1 MPCRQNIQRR
11 VMIGI
16 GFKSAGR
23 TFEFSLRWSV
33 CSVYASAMTACLA
46 GILRRNDNHLSTQP
60 FQLVLKL
67 PSKGRFNI
75 KFCGRCV
82 PVCNQAETV
91 TITDGTTTYS
101 TVLTRCG
108 NSLTLG
114 ALAYQIQ
121 RFCVAHF
128 CGSSV
133 SAGTAILQDKLL
145 CCPTIYTPPTTAAA
159 AAVVAET
166 ANPSANSSS
175 KKA

>member
-1 MPCRQNIQRR
+1 MTCCSCDPVPTLIA
-11 VMIGI
+11 
-16 GFKSAGR
+16 S
-23 TFEFSLRWSV
+23 SV
-33 CSVYASAMTACLA
+33 VATGTTAA
-46 GILRRNDNHLSTQP
+46 ITVRGT
-60 FQLVLKL
+60 L

-75 KFCGRCV
+75 KFCGPCV
-82 PVCNQAETV
+82 PVCNQAGTV
-91 TITDGTTTYS
+91 TITDGTTTYT

-114 ALAYQIQ
+114 ALAYQIR

-133 SAGTAILQDKLL
+133 SAGTAILQDKIL

-159 AAVVAET
+159 AASTLAV
-166 ANPSANSSS
+166 SAAA

>member
-1 MPCRQNIQRR
+1 MTCCSCDPVPTLIA
-11 VMIGI
+11 
-16 GFKSAGR
+16 S
-23 TFEFSLRWSV
+23 SV
-33 CSVYASAMTACLA
+33 VATGTTAA
-46 GILRRNDNHLSTQP
+46 ITVRGT
-60 FQLVLKL
+60 L

-114 ALAYQIQ
+114 ALAYQIR

-133 SAGTAILQDKLL
+133 SAGTAILQDKIL

-159 AAVVAET
+159 APAET
-166 ANPSANSSS
+166 ATLSAASSS

>member
-1 MPCRQNIQRR
+1 MTCCSCDPVPTLIA
-11 VMIGI
+11 
-16 GFKSAGR
+16 S
-23 TFEFSLRWSV
+23 SV
-33 CSVYASAMTACLA
+33 VATGTTAA
-46 GILRRNDNHLSTQP
+46 ITVRGT
-60 FQLVLKL
+60 L

-75 KFCGRCV
+75 KFCGHCV

-114 ALAYQIQ
+114 ALTSHIR

-166 ANPSANSSS
+166 TTLSVASSG

>member
-1 MPCRQNIQRR
+1 MTCCSCDPVPTLIA
-11 VMIGI
+11 
-16 GFKSAGR
+16 S
-23 TFEFSLRWSV
+23 SV
-33 CSVYASAMTACLA
+33 VATGTTAA
-46 GILRRNDNHLSTQP
+46 ITVRGT
-60 FQLVLKL
+60 L

-114 ALAYQIQ
+114 ALAYQIP

-159 AAVVAET
+159 AAAQAEAAT
-166 ANPSANSSS
+166 LASASSS

>member
-1 MPCRQNIQRR
+1 MTCCSCDPVPTLIA
-11 VMIGI
+11 
-16 GFKSAGR
+16 S
-23 TFEFSLRWSV
+23 SV
-33 CSVYASAMTACLA
+33 VATGTTAA
-46 GILRRNDNHLSTQP
+46 ITVRGT
-60 FQLVLKL
+60 L

-75 KFCGRCV
+75 KFCGQCV
-82 PVCNQAETV
+82 PVCNQAGTV

-114 ALAYQIQ
+114 ALAYQIR

-133 SAGTAILQDKLL
+133 SAGTAILQDKIL

-166 ANPSANSSS
+166 TTLSVASSG

>member
-1 MPCRQNIQRR
+1 MTCCSCDPVPTLIASSVVATGTTAAITVR
-11 VMIGI
+11 GI
-16 GFKSAGR
+16 
-23 TFEFSLRWSV
+23 
-33 CSVYASAMTACLA
+33 
-46 GILRRNDNHLSTQP
+46 
-60 FQLVLKL
+60 L

-108 NSLTLG
+108 SSLTLG

-128 CGSSV
+128 CGKIVADILTVVKSRNPFV
-133 SAGTAILQDKLL
+133 SILQDKLL

-159 AAVVAET
+159 APAET
-166 ANPSANSSS
+166 ATLASASSS

>member
-1 MPCRQNIQRR
+1 MTCCSCDPVPTLIA
-11 VMIGI
+11 
-16 GFKSAGR
+16 S
-23 TFEFSLRWSV
+23 SV
-33 CSVYASAMTACLA
+33 VATGTTAA
-46 GILRRNDNHLSTQP
+46 ITVRGT
-60 FQLVLKL
+60 L

-114 ALAYQIQ
+114 ALASQIR

-133 SAGTAILQDKLL
+133 SAGTAILQDKIL

-159 AAVVAET
+159 AAAET
-166 ANPSANSSS
+166 ATLSAASSS

>member
-1 MPCRQNIQRR
+1 MTCCSCDPVPTLIA
-11 VMIGI
+11 
-16 GFKSAGR
+16 S
-23 TFEFSLRWSV
+23 SV
-33 CSVYASAMTACLA
+33 VATGTTAA
-46 GILRRNDNHLSTQP
+46 ITVRGT
-60 FQLVLKL
+60 L

-75 KFCGRCV
+75 KFCGQCV

-114 ALAYQIQ
+114 ALASQIR

-159 AAVVAET
+159 AAAPAET
-166 ANPSANSSS
+166 ATLSTASSS

>member
-1 MPCRQNIQRR
+1 MTCCSCDPVPTLIA
-11 VMIGI
+11 
-16 GFKSAGR
+16 S
-23 TFEFSLRWSV
+23 SV
-33 CSVYASAMTACLA
+33 VATGTTAA
-46 GILRRNDNHLSTQP
+46 ITVRGT
-60 FQLVLKL
+60 L

-75 KFCGRCV
+75 KFCSRCV

-91 TITDGTTTYS
+91 TIADGTTTYS

-159 AAVVAET
+159 APAET
-166 ANPSANSSS
+166 ATLSAASSS

>member
-1 MPCRQNIQRR
+1 
-11 VMIGI
+11 MICCSCDPVPTLIASSVVATGTTAAITVRGI
-16 GFKSAGR
+16 
-23 TFEFSLRWSV
+23 
-33 CSVYASAMTACLA
+33 
-46 GILRRNDNHLSTQP
+46 
-60 FQLVLKL
+60 L

-159 AAVVAET
+159 APAEGY
-166 ANPSANSSS
+166 SVRGF
-175 KKA
+175 

>member
-1 MPCRQNIQRR
+1 MTCCSCDPVPTLIA
-11 VMIGI
+11 
-16 GFKSAGR
+16 S
-23 TFEFSLRWSV
+23 SV
-33 CSVYASAMTACLA
+33 VATGTTAA
-46 GILRRNDNHLSTQP
+46 ITVRGT
-60 FQLVLKL
+60 L

-133 SAGTAILQDKLL
+133 SAGTAILQDKIL

-159 AAVVAET
+159 APAET
-166 ANPSANSSS
+166 ATLSAASSS

>member
-1 MPCRQNIQRR
+1 MTCCSCDPVPTLIA
-11 VMIGI
+11 
-16 GFKSAGR
+16 S
-23 TFEFSLRWSV
+23 SV
-33 CSVYASAMTACLA
+33 VATGTTAA
-46 GILRRNDNHLSTQP
+46 ITVRGT
-60 FQLVLKL
+60 L

-82 PVCNQAETV
+82 PICNQAETV

-114 ALAYQIQ
+114 ALASQIR

-159 AAVVAET
+159 AAAQAEAAT
-166 ANPSANSSS
+166 LASASSS

>member
-1 MPCRQNIQRR
+1 MTCCSCDPVPTLIA
-11 VMIGI
+11 
-16 GFKSAGR
+16 S
-23 TFEFSLRWSV
+23 SV
-33 CSVYASAMTACLA
+33 VATGTTAA
-46 GILRRNDNHLSTQP
+46 ITVRGT
-60 FQLVLKL
+60 L

-114 ALAYQIQ
+114 ALTSQIR

-159 AAVVAET
+159 AAAET
-166 ANPSANSSS
+166 ATLSANSSG

>member
-1 MPCRQNIQRR
+1 MTCCSCDPVPTLIA
-11 VMIGI
+11 
-16 GFKSAGR
+16 S
-23 TFEFSLRWSV
+23 SV
-33 CSVYASAMTACLA
+33 VATGTTAA
-46 GILRRNDNHLSTQP
+46 ITVRGT
-60 FQLVLKL
+60 L

-114 ALAYQIQ
+114 ALASQIR

-133 SAGTAILQDKLL
+133 SAGTAILQDKIL

-166 ANPSANSSS
+166 TTLSVASSG

>member
-1 MPCRQNIQRR
+1 MTCCSCDPVPTLIA
-11 VMIGI
+11 
-16 GFKSAGR
+16 S
-23 TFEFSLRWSV
+23 SV
-33 CSVYASAMTACLA
+33 VATGTTAA
-46 GILRRNDNHLSTQP
+46 ITVRGT
-60 FQLVLKL
+60 L

-75 KFCGRCV
+75 KFCGQCV
-82 PVCNQAETV
+82 PVCNQAGTV

-114 ALAYQIQ
+114 ALAYQIR

-133 SAGTAILQDKLL
+133 SAGTAILQDKIL

-159 AAVVAET
+159 AIAET
-166 ANPSANSSS
+166 ASLSATSSG

>member
-1 MPCRQNIQRR
+1 MTCCSCDPVPTLIA
-11 VMIGI
+11 
-16 GFKSAGR
+16 S
-23 TFEFSLRWSV
+23 SV
-33 CSVYASAMTACLA
+33 VATGTTAA
-46 GILRRNDNHLSTQP
+46 ITVRGT
-60 FQLVLKL
+60 L

-114 ALAYQIQ
+114 ALAYQIR

-159 AAVVAET
+159 AAAPAEAVT
-166 ANPSANSSS
+166 LASASSS

>member
-1 MPCRQNIQRR
+1 MTCCSCDPVPTLIA
-11 VMIGI
+11 
-16 GFKSAGR
+16 S
-23 TFEFSLRWSV
+23 SV
-33 CSVYASAMTACLA
+33 VATGTTAA
-46 GILRRNDNHLSTQP
+46 ITVRGT
-60 FQLVLKL
+60 L

-114 ALAYQIQ
+114 ALASHIR

-159 AAVVAET
+159 APAET
-166 ANPSANSSS
+166 ATLSAASSS

>member
-1 MPCRQNIQRR
+1 MTCCSCDPAPTLIA
-11 VMIGI
+11 
-16 GFKSAGR
+16 S
-23 TFEFSLRWSV
+23 SV
-33 CSVYASAMTACLA
+33 VATGSTAA
-46 GILRRNDNHLSTQP
+46 ITVRGT
-60 FQLVLKL
+60 L

-101 TVLTRCG
+101 PVLTRCG

-114 ALAYQIQ
+114 ALAYQIK

-159 AAVVAET
+159 AAPAET
-166 ANPSANSSS
+166 TTLASASSS

>member
-1 MPCRQNIQRR
+1 MTCCSCDPVPTLIASSVVATGTTAAITVR
-11 VMIGI
+11 GI
-16 GFKSAGR
+16 
-23 TFEFSLRWSV
+23 
-33 CSVYASAMTACLA
+33 
-46 GILRRNDNHLSTQP
+46 
-60 FQLVLKL
+60 L

-114 ALAYQIQ
+114 ALAYQIR

-159 AAVVAET
+159 APAEMAT
-166 ANPSANSSS
+166 LASASSS

>member
-1 MPCRQNIQRR
+1 MTCCSCDPVPTLIA
-11 VMIGI
+11 
-16 GFKSAGR
+16 S
-23 TFEFSLRWSV
+23 SV
-33 CSVYASAMTACLA
+33 VATGTTAA
-46 GILRRNDNHLSTQP
+46 ITVRGT
-60 FQLVLKL
+60 L

-75 KFCGRCV
+75 KFCGQCV
-82 PVCNQAETV
+82 PVCNQAGTV

-114 ALAYQIQ
+114 ALAYQIR

-133 SAGTAILQDKLL
+133 SAGTAILQDKIL

-159 AAVVAET
+159 VIAET
-166 ANPSANSSS
+166 ASLSATSSG

>member
-1 MPCRQNIQRR
+1 MTCCSCDPVPTLIA
-11 VMIGI
+11 
-16 GFKSAGR
+16 S
-23 TFEFSLRWSV
+23 SV
-33 CSVYASAMTACLA
+33 VATGTTAA
-46 GILRRNDNHLSTQP
+46 ITVRGT
-60 FQLVLKL
+60 L

-114 ALAYQIQ
+114 ALTSQIR

-159 AAVVAET
+159 AAAAAET
-166 ANPSANSSS
+166 ATLASASSS

>member
-1 MPCRQNIQRR
+1 MTCCSCDPAPTLIA
-11 VMIGI
+11 
-16 GFKSAGR
+16 S
-23 TFEFSLRWSV
+23 SV
-33 CSVYASAMTACLA
+33 VATGTTAA
-46 GILRRNDNHLSTQP
+46 ITVRGT
-60 FQLVLKL
+60 L

-114 ALAYQIQ
+114 ALASQIR

-159 AAVVAET
+159 AAAET
-166 ANPSANSSS
+166 ATLSANSSG

>member
-1 MPCRQNIQRR
+1 MTCCSCDPVPTLIA
-11 VMIGI
+11 
-16 GFKSAGR
+16 S
-23 TFEFSLRWSV
+23 SV
-33 CSVYASAMTACLA
+33 VATGTTAA
-46 GILRRNDNHLSTQP
+46 ITVRGT
-60 FQLVLKL
+60 L

-114 ALAYQIQ
+114 ALAYQIR

-133 SAGTAILQDKLL
+133 SAGTAILQDKTL

-159 AAVVAET
+159 APAET
-166 ANPSANSSS
+166 ATLSAASSS

>member
-1 MPCRQNIQRR
+1 MTCCSCDPVPTLIA
-11 VMIGI
+11 
-16 GFKSAGR
+16 S
-23 TFEFSLRWSV
+23 SV
-33 CSVYASAMTACLA
+33 VAMGTTAA
-46 GILRRNDNHLSTQP
+46 ITVRGT
-60 FQLVLKL
+60 L

-114 ALAYQIQ
+114 ALAYQIR
-121 RFCVAHF
+121 RFCVTHF

-159 AAVVAET
+159 APAET
-166 ANPSANSSS
+166 ATLSVASSS

>member
-1 MPCRQNIQRR
+1 MTCCSCDPVPTLIASSVVATGTTAAITVR
-11 VMIGI
+11 GI
-16 GFKSAGR
+16 
-23 TFEFSLRWSV
+23 
-33 CSVYASAMTACLA
+33 
-46 GILRRNDNHLSTQP
+46 
-60 FQLVLKL
+60 L

-133 SAGTAILQDKLL
+133 SAGTAVLQDKIL

-159 AAVVAET
+159 APAEAVTLSVA
-166 ANPSANSSS
+166 SSS

>member
-1 MPCRQNIQRR
+1 MTCCSCDPVPTLIA
-11 VMIGI
+11 
-16 GFKSAGR
+16 S
-23 TFEFSLRWSV
+23 SV
-33 CSVYASAMTACLA
+33 VATGTTAA
-46 GILRRNDNHLSTQP
+46 ITVRGT
-60 FQLVLKL
+60 L

-114 ALAYQIQ
+114 ALAYQIR

-159 AAVVAET
+159 AATET
-166 ANPSANSSS
+166 ATLSANSSG

>member
-1 MPCRQNIQRR
+1 MTCCSCDPVPTLIASSVVATGTTAAITVR
-11 VMIGI
+11 GI
-16 GFKSAGR
+16 
-23 TFEFSLRWSV
+23 
-33 CSVYASAMTACLA
+33 
-46 GILRRNDNHLSTQP
+46 
-60 FQLVLKL
+60 L

-114 ALAYQIQ
+114 ALASQIR

-159 AAVVAET
+159 AAAPAEMAT
-166 ANPSANSSS
+166 LASASSS

>member
-1 MPCRQNIQRR
+1 MTCCSCDPVPTLIA
-11 VMIGI
+11 
-16 GFKSAGR
+16 S
-23 TFEFSLRWSV
+23 SV
-33 CSVYASAMTACLA
+33 VATGTTAA
-46 GILRRNDNHLSTQP
+46 ITVRGT
-60 FQLVLKL
+60 L

-75 KFCGRCV
+75 KFCGQCV
-82 PVCNQAETV
+82 PICNQAGTV

-114 ALAYQIQ
+114 ALAYQIR

-133 SAGTAILQDKLL
+133 SAGTAILQDKIL

-159 AAVVAET
+159 AAVIAET
-166 ANPSANSSS
+166 ASLSATSSG

>member
-1 MPCRQNIQRR
+1 MTCCSCDPVPTLIA
-11 VMIGI
+11 
-16 GFKSAGR
+16 S
-23 TFEFSLRWSV
+23 SV
-33 CSVYASAMTACLA
+33 VATGTTAA
-46 GILRRNDNHLSTQP
+46 ITVWGT
-60 FQLVLKL
+60 L

-91 TITDGTTTYS
+91 TITDGTTNYS

-133 SAGTAILQDKLL
+133 SAGTAILQDKIL

-159 AAVVAET
+159 AAATAET
-166 ANPSANSSS
+166 ATLSTASSS

>member
-1 MPCRQNIQRR
+1 MTCCSCDPAPTLIA
-11 VMIGI
+11 
-16 GFKSAGR
+16 S
-23 TFEFSLRWSV
+23 SV
-33 CSVYASAMTACLA
+33 VATGTTAA
-46 GILRRNDNHLSTQP
+46 ITVRGT
-60 FQLVLKL
+60 L

-114 ALAYQIQ
+114 ALAYQIR

-133 SAGTAILQDKLL
+133 SAGTAILQDKTL

-159 AAVVAET
+159 APAET
-166 ANPSANSSS
+166 ATLSAASSS

>member
-1 MPCRQNIQRR
+1 MTCCSCDPVPTLIA
-11 VMIGI
+11 
-16 GFKSAGR
+16 S
-23 TFEFSLRWSV
+23 SV
-33 CSVYASAMTACLA
+33 VATGTTAA
-46 GILRRNDNHLSTQP
+46 ITVRGA
-60 FQLVLKL
+60 L

-159 AAVVAET
+159 ATAET
-166 ANPSANSSS
+166 ATLSSASIS

>member
-1 MPCRQNIQRR
+1 MTCCSCDPIPTL
-11 VMIGI
+11 IA
-16 GFKSAGR
+16 S
-23 TFEFSLRWSV
+23 SV
-33 CSVYASAMTACLA
+33 VATGTTAA
-46 GILRRNDNHLSTQP
+46 ITVRGT
-60 FQLVLKL
+60 L

-75 KFCGRCV
+75 KFCGQCV
-82 PVCNQAETV
+82 PVCNQAGTV

-114 ALAYQIQ
+114 ALAYQIR

-133 SAGTAILQDKLL
+133 SAGTAILQDKIL

-159 AAVVAET
+159 AAVIAET
-166 ANPSANSSS
+166 ASLSATSSG

>member
-1 MPCRQNIQRR
+1 MTCCSCDPVPTLIA
-11 VMIGI
+11 
-16 GFKSAGR
+16 S
-23 TFEFSLRWSV
+23 SV
-33 CSVYASAMTACLA
+33 VATGTTAA
-46 GILRRNDNHLSTQP
+46 ITVRGT
-60 FQLVLKL
+60 L

-114 ALAYQIQ
+114 ALASQIR

-145 CCPTIYTPPTTAAA
+145 CCPTIYTPPTTAASA
-159 AAVVAET
+159 QAEKAT
-166 ANPSANSSS
+166 LTSASSS

>member
-1 MPCRQNIQRR
+1 MTCCSCDPVPTLIA
-11 VMIGI
+11 
-16 GFKSAGR
+16 S
-23 TFEFSLRWSV
+23 SV
-33 CSVYASAMTACLA
+33 VATGTTAA
-46 GILRRNDNHLSTQP
+46 ITVRGT
-60 FQLVLKL
+60 L

-114 ALAYQIQ
+114 ALAYQIR

-159 AAVVAET
+159 AAPAEKAT
-166 ANPSANSSS
+166 LTSASSS